1 MNDVYPRTLDGK
13 GCLYGQSNREQI
25 GTLQDT
31 MKEMEKKLDRI
42 LWAMVGVL
50 ITLATTS
57 LLLVVNLAT
66 GI

>member
-1 MNDVYPRTLDGK
+1 MNDVYPRALNGK
-13 GCLYGQSNREQI
+13 GCLYGQANREQI
-25 GTLQDT
+25 ATLRG
-31 MKEMEKKLDRI
+31 MVREMEKKLDKI
-42 LWAMVGVL
+42 LWALVGVL